1 MPSDATVLLHVT
13 VRDAVRHALVAQRV
27 DRPIEDRRR
36 IVSLDRRDDTV
47 PGQAHPGII
56 D

>member
-1 MPSDATVLLHVT
+1 
-13 VRDAVRHALVAQRV
+13 
-27 DRPIEDRRR
+27 
-36 IVSLDRRDDTV
+36 VSLDRRDDTV